1 MMSTTEKVSNPVF
14 GIMAEFATAEALVGA
29 AEQAA
34 SKGYCKVQAFSPF
47 PIEGVFH
54 ALKIKDRRLPLFVL
68 IAGIFGCIAGFFLQ
82 YYISVINYPLIVG
95 GKPLNSWPAFIPV
108 TFELTI
114 LCAAGT
120 AVIGMILLNGL
131 PQPYHP
137 VFNSEKF
144 LRASC
149 DRFFLCILSRDAKF
163 QKEEVQR
170 FFTGLKALSVE
181 EVPE

>member
-1 MMSTTEKVSNPVF
+1 MSTVPEQKNNPFF
-14 GIMAEFATAEALVGA
+14 GLMAEFPTAEALIEA
-29 AEQAA
+29 TEQASA
-34 SKGYCKVQAFSPF
+34 KGYRDIQAFSPF

-68 IAGIFGCIAGFFLQ
+68 IAGIIGALTGFFFQ
-82 YYISVINYPLIVG
+82 YYVSVISYPLVIG

-114 LCAAGT
+114 LFAAGT

-163 QKEEVQR
+163 QKDEVR
-170 FFTGLKALSVE
+170 KFFTGLKALTIE
-181 EVPE
+181 EVAE